1 MQTFRSRNLREQR
14 GQTTI
19 LIAVCLMCLLGLT
32 GFAVDAGMMFR
43 AKRML
48 QTAADAGA
56 IAGAAE
62 LRFLTVDSTTLT
74 AVVDAATAQ
83 NGMTNGSNGVTV
95 TVNNPPATGS
105 HTGSAYVEVIVS
117 QVEPTYF
124 MQVLHVNSMTV
135 SARAVAGNGPA
146 SGCIYTLDTSG
157 TDIGMTGSG
166 TLSMANC
173 GIVVDSAS
181 SSALKLTGS
190 ASITAE
196 SIGIV
201 GGYSE
206 TGSGTISPT
215 PVTGLAP
222 AADPLAWLTPPS
234 FVASSCLAD
243 PHFTGSSSNT
253 IGPTTAGGTIC
264 YDGLS
269 MTGSGSLTM
278 QAGTYIIN
286 GGFSQTGSGSISGSN
301 VTIYLA
307 PPSGSLS
314 LTGSGSL
321 NVTAPTSGT
330 YNGVLFYENPSD
342 TNAMKIT
349 GSGGSDMEGIFYA
362 PAASLTLTGSAGSSF
377 YADLVVSSL
386 SITGSGSIANYSSKN
401 SSEPLS
407 SAVVVE

>member
-1 MQTFRSRNLREQR
+1 MKLIRDER

-19 LIAVCLMCLLGLT
+19 IMGLCILCLCGMA
-32 GFAVDAGMMFR
+32 GFAVDVGTLFR
-43 AKRML
+43 DKRLL
-48 QTAADAGA
+48 QAAADAGA

-74 AVVDAATAQ
+74 AAVDAATAQ

-95 TVNNPPATGS
+95 TVNNPPAAGS
-105 HTGSAYVEVIVS
+105 HTGSGYVEVIVS
-117 QVEPTYF
+117 QAAPTYF
-124 MQVLHVNSMTV
+124 MKLFRLNSMNV
-135 SARAVAGNGPA
+135 SARAVAGNGAA

-166 TLSMANC
+166 TLSMPDC

-181 SSALKLTGS
+181 SNALTLTGS
-190 ASITAE
+190 GSISAE
-196 SIGIV
+196 SVGIV
-201 GGYSE
+201 GNYTE
-206 TGSGTISPT
+206 TGSGSISPA

-222 AADPLAWLTPPS
+222 VPNPLAWLTPPS

-253 IGPTTAGGTIC
+253 IGPATAGGTIC
-264 YDGLS
+264 YNGLS

-286 GGFSQTGSGSISGSN
+286 GGFSQTGSGSITGSN

-307 PPSGSLS
+307 PPNGSLS

-321 NVTAPTSGT
+321 NITAPTSGT
-330 YNGVLFYENPSD
+330 YDGILFYEDPSD
-342 TNAMKIT
+342 TNSMKIT
-349 GSGGSDMEGIFYA
+349 GSGGSEMEGIFYA
-362 PAASLTLTGSAGSSF
+362 PAASLSLTGSGGSTF

-386 SITGSGSIANYSSKN
+386 SLTGSGTMANYSTKN

-407 SAVVVE
+407 SARVVE